1 MRDQS
6 QLSERI
12 QHLKQERK
20 ALVLCH
26 YYEREEIYDVAD
38 HIGDSLGLS
47 RLAADSDASVIV
59 FCGVHFMAETASIL
73 APEKLVLLPV
83 VTAGCPMA
91 DMVDTE
97 YVLERRKALP
107 EGEVVAYVNT
117 SARVKAV
124 SDWCCTSANAVSV
137 VNHVPSDT
145 VIFVPDK
152 YLGAYVASKTNKKV
166 DLPPGYC
173 PTHAMILPEHIL
185 QAKADY
191 PKALVLA
198 HPECRPETL
207 ALVDYVGSTAG
218 MEKYVAGSEATE
230 FIIGTETGFIAKLH
244 RDNPGKQFIAA
255 REAATCPNMKKITLE
270 AVLHSLEG
278 LEPVVK
284 VPEDIASKARLPIE
298 RMLSIPRD

>member
-6 QLSERI
+6 QLIERI
-12 QHLKQERK
+12 QRLKQERK
-20 ALVLCH
+20 ALLLCH

-83 VTAGCPMA
+83 ATAGCPMA
-91 DMVDTE
+91 DMVDTD

-124 SDWCCTSANAVSV
+124 SDWCCTSANAISV
-137 VNHVPSDT
+137 VNHVSSDT

-152 YLGAYVASKTNKKV
+152 YLGAYAASKTSKKV

-185 QAKADY
+185 RAKADY

-207 ALVDYVGSTAG
+207 ALADYVGSTSG
-218 MEKYVAGSEATE
+218 MEKYVAGAEATE
-230 FIIGTETGFIAKLH
+230 FIIATETGFIAKLR
-244 RDNPGKQFIAA
+244 RDNPEKRFVAA

-270 AVLHSLEG
+270 AVLRSLER